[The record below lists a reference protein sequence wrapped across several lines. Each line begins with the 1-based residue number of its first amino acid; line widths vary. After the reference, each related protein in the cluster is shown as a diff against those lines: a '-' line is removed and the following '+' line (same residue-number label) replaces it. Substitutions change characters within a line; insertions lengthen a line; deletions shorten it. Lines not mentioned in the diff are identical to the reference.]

1 MGHWKIMLSHTKKK
15 LDCMQPWSMKM
26 FSDIITVKMYQ
37 FVRGLSLF
45 QGHKWDFTSV
55 LDGSGRKRLCSAS
68 MQITGRACIYI
79 YIVKYAC
86 HTFWRIIFA
95 LFFLRFMSFEGDN
108 RSNKKEMKIKD
119 F

>member
-1 MGHWKIMLSHTKKK
+1 
-15 LDCMQPWSMKM
+15 MQPWSMKM

-79 YIVKYAC
+79 YIY
-86 HTFWRIIFA
+86 I
-95 LFFLRFMSFEGDN
+95 
-108 RSNKKEMKIKD
+108 
-119 F
+119 